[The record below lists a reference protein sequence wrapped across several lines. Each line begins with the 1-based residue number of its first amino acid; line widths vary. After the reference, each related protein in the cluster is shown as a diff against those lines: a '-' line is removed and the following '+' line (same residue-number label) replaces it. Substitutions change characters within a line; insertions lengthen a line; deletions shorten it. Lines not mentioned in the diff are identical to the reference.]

1 MPFLGELPFLIS
13 VVVIGLTIA
22 MNELK
27 VFLFRSLCSQAEK
40 ICGCLFNLILFKL
53 ITPNHTVGCFN
64 QRYLL

>member
-27 VFLFRSLCSQAEK
+27 VFLSRSLCSQAEK
-40 ICGCLFNLILFKL
+40 ICDCLFDLILFKL
-53 ITPNHTVGCFN
+53 IT
-64 QRYLL
+64 